1 MGKNKTDPRP
11 RIKLKLSSHDYV
23 IEFIALLFLIILIAI
38 PLFLYNKLPE
48 SIPIHFNAAGQ
59 PDGFG
64 GRHSLFILPV
74 TAFFIYIL
82 LTFLAAFP
90 HIYNYPVTITSENAE
105 VQYRLATRLL
115 RILKS
120 VILILFS
127 FISWMSVRSAMG
139 SVSGLGKA
147 FLPVFFILVFGVVI
161 IYLVLAQ
168 NNRHQS

>member
-1 MGKNKTDPRP
+1 MGIIKTGPRP

-23 IEFIALLFLIILIAI
+23 IEFVALFFLIILIAI
-38 PLFLYNKLPE
+38 PLFSYNKLPE
-48 SIPIHFNAAGQ
+48 SIPTHFNAAGQ

-64 GRHSLFILPV
+64 GRHSLFILPI
-74 TAFFIYIL
+74 TSFFIYLL
-82 LTFLAAFP
+82 LTIVAAFP

-127 FISWMSVRSAMG
+127 FISWMSVRSALG
-139 SVSGLGKA
+139 NVSGLGKA
-147 FLPVFFILVFGVVI
+147 FLPVFIILIFGVVI

-168 NNRHQS
+168 NNKHQS